1 MSSEVK
7 IPSLYPLVEN
17 ILYTHIHSYIYV
29 TYISL
34 HFMQIADL
42 SLEIEVLNEVDETLN
57 PEDVQKRK
65 KMSVVLKQVGVVA

>member
-1 MSSEVK
+1 
-7 IPSLYPLVEN
+7 
-17 ILYTHIHSYIYV
+17 
-29 TYISL
+29 
-34 HFMQIADL
+34 MQIADL